1 MRIPQIQISQGYA
14 KIDLRI
20 QKPKVEIEQKRA
32 YVSITQKPAQLKVE
46 RINGS
51 IDVDTTEARAN
62 MDLKSVKRR
71 IEEFADLA
79 RQDLLEGISSRGA
92 DGDRMA
98 SIQNKADSIGS
109 MAMDKMLETSE
120 TYAPPYNPNYMTI
133 NIAPDKLNID
143 WTINKPEIT
152 ISPNKPTINHIWG
165 NVETYVKQ
173 KNWLK
178 IDVPSIELHL

>member
-32 YVSITQKPAQLKVE
+32 DVSITQKPAQLKVE

-109 MAMDKMLETSE
+109 LAMDKMLETSE
-120 TYAPPYNPNYMTI
+120 TYAP
-133 NIAPDKLNID
+133 PDKLNID